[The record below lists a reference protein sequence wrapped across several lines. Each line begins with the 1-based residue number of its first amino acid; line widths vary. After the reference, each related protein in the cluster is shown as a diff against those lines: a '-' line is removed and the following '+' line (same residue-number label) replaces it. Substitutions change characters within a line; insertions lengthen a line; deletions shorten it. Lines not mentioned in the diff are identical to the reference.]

1 MLLGL
6 ILGPA
11 LGENQKAGEK
21 DQRSGHPEGFVPPA
35 RMGHHRYQN
44 HAPIVWDPSCDP
56 DAAGFGNAGSD
67 VGVTW
72 TSCDNENRPHPGPP
86 APNSPGRRSDA

>member
-35 RMGHHRYQN
+35 RMGHHGYQN

-56 DAAGFGNAGSD
+56 DGFGNAGSD
-67 VGVTW
+67 VGVAW